1 MERNKYKIRE
11 NIFKRTIIAF
21 KKENR
26 DNKRYALIRFR
37 FANTVILLV
46 LFTLFIVSNLYKD
59 SYEIFQFA
67 KTFSEAAMVGALAD
81 WFAVVALFRHPLNL
95 PIPHTAIIP
104 KNKDKLGESL
114 KDFIRT
120 EFLNKES
127 LDKKFEATNPAKQIS
142 IWLSADKNRNLVTN
156 VTKKIL
162 PEVFKILQSEDFTK
176 FILLNFKEGLRGVNL
191 SDILANVI
199 EIMIGNNN
207 HHKIIKS
214 VVKEIKTAI
223 NKNREFIKDK
233 VTAGTPWWTFGILDN
248 KIYNKIIS
256 SVSDFLDEFESDPEN
271 EFRKEIDLKIKKLI
285 EDLKK
290 DENLIKKVEEYKIN
304 SIESEQISGTIASI
318 INKLSAKLNSDIND
332 DKSELIELIDNTLK
346 NFSKNLESNFEI
358 QEKINRF
365 FRETVTKVI
374 TDNSESI
381 TGIISEK
388 VRDWKE
394 QEVTE
399 KLEVLVGKDL
409 QYIRVNGAIAGGII
423 GILIFVISKLI
434 SQ

>member
-1 MERNKYKIRE
+1 MLESNYEVEK
-11 NIFKRTIIAF
+11 NIFARTVSAF

-46 LFTLFIVSNLYKD
+46 LFSVFIMSNLYKD
-59 SYEIFQFA
+59 SNEIFQFA

-81 WFAVVALFRHPLNL
+81 WFAIVALFRHPLSL

-114 KDFIRT
+114 KDFIKT
-120 EFLNKES
+120 EFLNKDS
-127 LDKKFEATNPAKQIS
+127 LDKKFEKTNPAKQIS
-142 IWLSADKNRNLVTN
+142 LWLSADKNRNSVTN
-156 VTKKIL
+156 ITKKIL

-176 FILLNFKEGLRGVNL
+176 FILLNFKEGLRGINL

-199 EIMIGNNN
+199 EIMTGNNN

-233 VTAGTPWWTFGILDN
+233 VTEGTPWWTFGILDN

-256 SVSDFLDEFESDPEN
+256 SVSDFLDEFESDSEN
-271 EFRKEIDLKIKKLI
+271 EFRKEIDMKIKKLI
-285 EDLKK
+285 DDLKNDK
-290 DENLIKKVEEYKIN
+290 DLIKKVEEFKIS
-304 SIESEQISGTIASI
+304 SIESEQISGTIASV

-346 NFSKNLESNFEI
+346 NFSKNLESNLQI

-374 TDNSESI
+374 TDNSDSI

-423 GILIFVISKLI
+423 GILIFVISKII

>member
-1 MERNKYKIRE
+1 MLESNYEVEK
-11 NIFKRTIIAF
+11 NIFARTVSAF

-46 LFTLFIVSNLYKD
+46 LFSVFIVSNLYRN
-59 SYEIFQFA
+59 SYEIFQFV

-81 WFAVVALFRHPLNL
+81 WFAIVALFKHPLSL

-114 KDFIRT
+114 KDFIKT
-120 EFLNKES
+120 EFLNRDS
-127 LDKKFEATNPAKQIS
+127 LDKKFEKTNSAKQIS
-142 IWLSADKNRNLVTN
+142 LWLSADKNRNSITN
-156 VTKKIL
+156 ITKKIL

-176 FILLNFKEGLRGVNL
+176 FILLNFKQGLRGINL

-199 EIMIGNNN
+199 EIMIGSNN
-207 HHKIIKS
+207 HHIIIKS
-214 VVKEIKTAI
+214 VVKEIKTLI
-223 NKNREFIKDK
+223 NANKELIKDK
-233 VTAGTPWWTFGILDN
+233 VTEGTPWWTFGILDN
-248 KIYNKIIS
+248 KIYNRIIS
-256 SVSDFLDEFESDPEN
+256 SISDFLDEFESDVNN
-271 EFRKEIDLKIKKLI
+271 EFRKVIDAKIKKLI
-285 EDLKK
+285 DDLKIDK
-290 DENLIKKVEEYKIN
+290 DLIKKVDGFKIN
-304 SIESEQISGTIASI
+304 TIESEQISGTIASI
-318 INKLSAKLNSDIND
+318 INKLSVKLNNDIND

-346 NFSKNLESNFEI
+346 NFAKNLESNLEI

-365 FRETVTKVI
+365 FRETVTKII
-374 TDNSESI
+374 TDNSDSI

-394 QEVTE
+394 QEITE

-423 GILIFVISKLI
+423 GIMIFVISKI
-434 SQ
+434 IN

>member
-1 MERNKYKIRE
+1 MIDSNYEVEK
-11 NIFKRTIIAF
+11 NIFARTVSAF

-26 DNKRYALIRFR
+26 DNKRYALVRFR
-37 FANTVILLV
+37 FVNTVILFV
-46 LFTLFIVSNLYKD
+46 LFSLFIVSNLYKE

-81 WFAVVALFRHPLNL
+81 WFAVVALFRHPLSL

-114 KDFIRT
+114 KDFIKT
-120 EFLNKES
+120 EFLNKDS
-127 LDKKFEATNPAKQIS
+127 LDKKFESTNPAKQIS
-142 IWLSADKNRNLVTN
+142 LWLSADKNRNSVTN
-156 VTKKIL
+156 ITKKIL

-176 FILLNFKEGLRGVNL
+176 FILLNFKEGLRGINL

-199 EIMIGNNN
+199 EIMISNNN

-214 VVKEIKTAI
+214 AVKEIKTLI
-223 NKNREFIKDK
+223 NKNKELIKDK
-233 VTAGTPWWTFGILDN
+233 VTEGTPWWTFGILDN
-248 KIYNKIIS
+248 KIYNRIIDS
-256 SVSDFLDEFESDPEN
+256 ISDFLDEFESDTEN
-271 EFRKEIDLKIKKLI
+271 EFRKEIDLKIKKLLD
-285 EDLKK
+285 DLKSDK
-290 DENLIKKVEEYKIN
+290 DLIRKVEEFKIN
-304 SIESEQISGTIASI
+304 TIESEQISGTIASV
-318 INKLSAKLNSDIND
+318 INKLSVKLNNDIND

-346 NFSKNLESNFEI
+346 NFSKNLESNLEI

-374 TDNSESI
+374 TDNSDSI

-423 GILIFVISKLI
+423 GILIFAISKI
-434 SQ
+434 IN